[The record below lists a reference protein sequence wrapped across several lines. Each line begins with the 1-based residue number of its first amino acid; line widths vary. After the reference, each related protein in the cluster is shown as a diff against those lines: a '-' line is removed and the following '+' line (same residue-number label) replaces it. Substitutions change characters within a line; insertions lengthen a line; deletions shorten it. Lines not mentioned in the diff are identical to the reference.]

1 MIKINIKLATHKIG
15 LKGGCWN
22 FKFPQHGYYKGS
34 AIEGEKQTK
43 FRYSGIGFRIT
54 LRRVVH
60 V

>member
-34 AIEGEKQTK
+34 AIEGGKQTQ
-43 FRYSGIGFRIT
+43 FRYSGIGFRII
-54 LRRVVH
+54 LRKK
-60 V
+60 